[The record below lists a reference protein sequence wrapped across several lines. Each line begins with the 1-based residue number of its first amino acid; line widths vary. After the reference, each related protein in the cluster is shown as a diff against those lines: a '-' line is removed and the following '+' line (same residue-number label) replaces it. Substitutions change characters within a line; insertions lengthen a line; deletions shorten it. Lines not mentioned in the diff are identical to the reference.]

1 MADADYDV
9 AVLGSGPGGY
19 VAAIRAGQLGMKT
32 VVVERDA
39 LGGICLNWGC
49 IPSKALLR
57 NAEVLNLVQNAGDYG
72 ISIERVR
79 PDFGKA
85 IDRSRGVV
93 DRLTRG
99 IGMLLRKNHVEH
111 VKGTGSLDGPSDVRI
126 AESGKSLSAENVII
140 ATGARQLNIPAMPI
154 DQETVITSREALVL
168 REVPKRVVIVGGG
181 ATGCEFAYVWRTYG
195 AEVTIVELMPRI
207 VPNEDADISAEL
219 ERAFRRQG
227 IQILTGAQVRGIGVD
242 SDAVKVSVSI
252 NEESSIIDCDKVLVA
267 VGVQGNVDGIGLE
280 SAGVQTERGFIP
292 VNEAMQSNV
301 PNIYAIGDVT
311 GKLLLA
317 HVASAQGVTA
327 VEHIAGLD
335 PPPLDYGHMPR
346 AIYCRPQVASFGLTE
361 EQARE
366 SGYSVKIG
374 KFPLSA
380 SGKALALNESEGMVK
395 LVVESEIG
403 ELLGGHMIGA
413 EVTEM
418 LGELGM
424 ARLLEATT
432 AELGWLVH
440 PHPTI
445 SETIKEAAL
454 AAEGQAVPPRFSFFG
469 VRQYTFRSRLRKT
482 REVTAPS

>member
-19 VAAIRAGQLGMKT
+19 VAAIRAGQLGMKA

-39 LGGICLNWGC
+39 LGGVCLNWGC

-57 NAEVLNLVQNAGDYG
+57 NAEVLNLVQNAGAYG
-72 ISIERVR
+72 INVERVR

-93 DRLTRG
+93 NRLTRG
-99 IGMLLRKNHVEH
+99 IAMLLRKNKVEH
-111 VKGTGSLDGPSDVRI
+111 IQGTGVLESPNDVAI
-126 AESGKSLSAENVII
+126 AETGDRVSAENVII
-140 ATGARQLNIPAMPI
+140 ATGARQLHIPALPI
-154 DQETVITSREALVL
+154 DRETVISSREAIVL
-168 REVPKRVVIVGGG
+168 REVPRRVVIVGGG

-242 SDAVKVSVSI
+242 SDSVKVSVSI
-252 NEESSIIDCDKVLVA
+252 NEENSIIDCDKVLVA

-292 VNEAMQSNV
+292 VNDSMQSNI
-301 PNIYAIGDVT
+301 PSIYAIGDVT

-335 PPPLDYGHMPR
+335 PPPLDYQQMPK

-395 LVVESEIG
+395 LVVEAEIG

-454 AAEGQAVPPRFSFFG
+454 AAEGQAVHI
-469 VRQYTFRSRLRKT
+469 
-482 REVTAPS
+482 

>member
-19 VAAIRAGQLGMKT
+19 VAAIRAGQLGMKA

-39 LGGICLNWGC
+39 LGGVCLNWGC

-57 NAEVLNLVQNAGDYG
+57 NAEVLNLVQNAGAYG
-72 ISIERVR
+72 INVERVR

-93 DRLTRG
+93 NRLTRG
-99 IGMLLRKNHVEH
+99 IAMLLRKNKVEH
-111 VKGTGSLDGPSDVRI
+111 IQGTGVLESPNDVAI
-126 AESGKSLSAENVII
+126 AETGDRVSAENVII
-140 ATGARQLNIPAMPI
+140 ATGARQLHIPALPI
-154 DQETVITSREALVL
+154 DRETVISSREAIVL
-168 REVPKRVVIVGGG
+168 REVPRRVVIVGGG

-242 SDAVKVSVSI
+242 SDSVKVSVSI
-252 NEESSIIDCDKVLVA
+252 NEENSIIDCDKVLVA

-292 VNEAMQSNV
+292 VNDSMQSNI
-301 PNIYAIGDVT
+301 PSIYAIGDVT

-335 PPPLDYGHMPR
+335 PPALDYGQMPR

-361 EQARE
+361 EQARQA
-366 SGYSVKIG
+366 GYSVKIG

-395 LVVESEIG
+395 LVVEAEIG

-424 ARLLEATT
+424 AKLLEATT

-454 AAEGQAVPPRFSFFG
+454 AAEGQAVHI
-469 VRQYTFRSRLRKT
+469 
-482 REVTAPS
+482 

>member
-72 ISIERVR
+72 ISVERVR

-154 DQETVITSREALVL
+154 DQKTVITSREALVL

-454 AAEGQAVPPRFSFFG
+454 AAEGQAVHI
-469 VRQYTFRSRLRKT
+469 
-482 REVTAPS
+482 

>member
-1 MADADYDV
+1 MDDADYDV

-19 VAAIRAGQLGMKT
+19 VAAIRAGQLGMKA

-39 LGGICLNWGC
+39 LGGVCLNWGC

-57 NAEVLNLVQNAGDYG
+57 NAEVLNLVQNAGAYG
-72 ISIERVR
+72 INVERVR

-99 IGMLLRKNHVEH
+99 IAMLLRKNKVEH
-111 VKGTGSLDGPSDVRI
+111 VQGTGVLEGPNDVAIDETGDR
-126 AESGKSLSAENVII
+126 LSAENVII
-140 ATGARQLNIPAMPI
+140 ATGARQLHIPALPI
-154 DQETVITSREALVL
+154 DRETVISSREAIVL
-168 REVPKRVVIVGGG
+168 REVPRRVVIVGGG
-181 ATGCEFAYVWRTYG
+181 ATGCEFAYVWRSYG

-252 NEESSIIDCDKVLVA
+252 NEENSIIDCDKVLVA

-292 VNEAMQSNV
+292 VNESMQSNV
-301 PNIYAIGDVT
+301 PSIYAIGDVT

-335 PPPLDYGHMPR
+335 PPALDYGQMPR

-361 EQARE
+361 EQARAVRLLRQDRE
-366 SGYSVKIG
+366 VPSVSERKGAGSQRVRGNGEAGGGSGNRRAARWAHDRRGGDRDAGRAWYG
-374 KFPLSA
+374 QAAGGHDRRAGLAGASA
-380 SGKALALNESEGMVK
+380 SN
-395 LVVESEIG
+395 
-403 ELLGGHMIGA
+403 H
-413 EVTEM
+413 
-418 LGELGM
+418 
-424 ARLLEATT
+424 
-432 AELGWLVH
+432 
-440 PHPTI
+440 
-445 SETIKEAAL
+445 
-454 AAEGQAVPPRFSFFG
+454 FG
-469 VRQYTFRSRLRKT
+469 DH
-482 REVTAPS
+482 